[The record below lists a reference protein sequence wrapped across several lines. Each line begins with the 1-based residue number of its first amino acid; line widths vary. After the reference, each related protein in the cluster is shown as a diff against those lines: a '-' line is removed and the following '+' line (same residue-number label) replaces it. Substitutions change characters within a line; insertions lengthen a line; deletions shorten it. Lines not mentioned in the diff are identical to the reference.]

1 MVSIRN
7 RGRNR
12 GGHAV
17 QRLRIAC
24 YLVTALGLLALAAC
38 QPPTV
43 VVPTPAPTARPA
55 ASSTPAPVAVVNPTP
70 TTAPAAPSPVV
81 TRAALPP
88 TQPASTN
95 PPPTQAPP
103 TALPPTSLPPTAIP
117 PTPTPSL
124 PFGLEQAH
132 LLAPTLGTAN
142 KFGRLRMPADPTT
155 FTADNTVRTDPG
167 AFRGSRELVDQA
179 LEQGLVAFVLEI
191 DPTDSPAVVAR
202 RAQSLATMHP
212 TARPW
217 LIIIGNELNL
227 WRMQDYPIETYYAQL
242 RAAYDAVKAVAPTVN
257 ISTDG
262 QNYWEGAPFEHPMA
276 DPNASNRVRALLR
289 VFERDQW
296 TPDYITVHIFD
307 SVWAPGQQEVY
318 SLVGRTRFYNDI
330 LAGYRLPRRPG
341 LFVGEFGLPVADP
354 VPSAQA
360 GKYWRFFI
368 TEREQ
373 ADLAFQAAVWSTA
386 TGTPL
391 NYFGGVD
398 TPREGLRRNE
408 RGEIVEGVYG
418 LVSRDDNRP
427 RPAFAAYS
435 RAQELL
441 RGATGQI
448 AADGLAGVG
457 GACFQLAEG
466 GQMCVAQATT
476 GRGGRFATN
485 PLPSGVR
492 FRVEDVLG
500 NPIGNAARQ
509 GGDGRITLD
518 LPPAPAQKTGG
529 PVRVLFIEG

>member
-1 MVSIRN
+1 M
-7 RGRNR
+7 
-12 GGHAV
+12 
-17 QRLRIAC
+17 RIAYC
-24 YLVTALGLLALAAC
+24 LALGIILLALAAC

-43 VVPTPAPTARPA
+43 VAPTPGPTAAPA
-55 ASSTPAPVAVVNPTP
+55 ATGTTAPVAVVNPTRTP
-70 TTAPAAPSPVV
+70 GPVTPSPAA
-81 TRAALPP
+81 TRAA
-88 TQPASTN
+88 TQPPSTN
-95 PPPTQAPP
+95 PLPTNLPP
-103 TALPPTSLPPTAIP
+103 TALPPTSIPPTQPPPTAIP
-117 PTPTPSL
+117 PTPTPAL

-155 FTADNTVRTDPG
+155 FNPDNTVRTDPG

-191 DPTDSPAVVAR
+191 DPTDSPAVVAK
-202 RAQSLATMHP
+202 RALSLATMHP

-227 WRMQDYPIETYYAQL
+227 WRMQDYPVETYYAQL
-242 RAAYDAVKAVAPTVN
+242 RAAYDAVKAAAPTVN

-276 DPNASNRVRALLR
+276 DPNASNRIRALLR

-296 TPDYITVHIFD
+296 VPDYITIHIFD

-318 SLVGRTRFYNDI
+318 SLVGRTRFYNSI

-341 LFVGEFGLPVADP
+341 IFVGEFGLPVANP
-354 VPSAQA
+354 IPSAQA

-408 RGEIVEGVYG
+408 AGEIVEGVYG

-427 RPAFAAYS
+427 RPAFAAYE

-457 GACFQLAEG
+457 GACFQLADG

-485 PLPSGVR
+485 PLPAGAK
-492 FRVEDVLG
+492 FHVEDVLG
-500 NPIGNAARQ
+500 NPIGGAARQ

-529 PVRVLFIEG
+529 PVRVLFIDG